1 MRREGGAGGD
11 VTGAQGQCND
21 MGLTEGAGLAL
32 ELSCGSVCAE
42 QRGRSVSSV
51 CQEQPH
57 VGSGSRGEQGAR
69 LQAWQ
74 ELEARFQDGVG

>member
-21 MGLTEGAGLAL
+21 MGSAEGLAL

-42 QRGRSVSSV
+42 QRGRSVSSI
-51 CQEQPH
+51 CQEQPQ
-57 VGSGSRGEQGAR
+57 VGSGSWGERGAW